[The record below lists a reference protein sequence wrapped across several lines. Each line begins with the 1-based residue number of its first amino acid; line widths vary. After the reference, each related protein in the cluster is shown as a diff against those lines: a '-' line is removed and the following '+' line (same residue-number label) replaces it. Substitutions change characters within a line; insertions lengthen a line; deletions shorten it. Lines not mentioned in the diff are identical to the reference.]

1 MQVCLH
7 TWARLRGRTVAR
19 RKRSGGIGNHNSL
32 TLFSHSLSPV
42 SFIFSHHPHTSYH
55 PPHTHIHPKQGET
68 PLWTACERGY
78 MDVVKLILTR
88 GKATVD
94 LGIRDEKGRTALY
107 AASEKGRCRVA
118 HAVLVRTFEPPHNR
132 LHTPTLWF
140 AATMFTID
148 TNMKFPRRTLPPPS
162 FLHS

>member
-1 MQVCLH
+1 MRGLGYGVPLSRAA
-7 TWARLRGRTVAR
+7 TLR
-19 RKRSGGIGNHNSL
+19 RSRQPQLSS
-32 TLFSHSLSPV
+32 LFSRSLSPF
-42 SFIFSHHPHTSYH
+42 SFIFSRHPHTSYH
-55 PPHTHIHPKQGET
+55 PPHTHTHPEQGET

-118 HAVLVRTFEPPHNR
+118 HAVLVRTFEPPRTR
-132 LHTPTLWF
+132 LHTP
-140 AATMFTID
+140 A
-148 TNMKFPRRTLPPPS
+148 P
-162 FLHS
+162 